1 MNHISAQI
9 SQLKEKKSPKHTYEP
24 VSSEPASSVMVARKI
39 EDNTRVTEDVERAR
53 HMERQLAD
61 LTNRRLDYL
70 EMMQHK
76 QMDVQVL

>member
-9 SQLKEKKSPKHTYEP
+9 SQLKEKKSPKHTY
-24 VSSEPASSVMVARKI
+24 EPASSVMVARKI